1 MQSLW
6 FSLWNIVRWLE
17 TSKDMRFCA
26 FADRGIKNFS
36 CWMKIKFLRY
46 HKKMGVSR
54 NFCDR
59 GIWDFSSWIK
69 MKFFWL
75 ELYRWS
81 MKVGWCDERE
91 RMPQM
96 WDTSFA
102 IGSLSH
108 FGGSLWTGDEF
119 CEIYWWWKGK
129 GEVSKYVGCFHWN
142 QQCWFSIFYQW
153 YFGDKLR
160 LVHLRQ
166 IKSDEREKR
175 LPQHSALRRQ
185 ESNNKLSGHVRLSS
199 SVLVVNIYATPLMK
213 RIA

>member
-1 MQSLW
+1 
-6 FSLWNIVRWLE
+6 
-17 TSKDMRFCA
+17 
-26 FADRGIKNFS
+26 
-36 CWMKIKFLRY
+36 
-46 HKKMGVSR
+46 
-54 NFCDR
+54 
-59 GIWDFSSWIK
+59 
-69 MKFFWL
+69 
-75 ELYRWS
+75 

-119 CEIYWWWKGK
+119 CEIYWWWKG
-129 GEVSKYVGCFHWN
+129 EVSKYVGCFHWN

-153 YFGDKLR
+153 DFGDKLR

-175 LPQHSALRRQ
+175 LPQQSALRRQ

-199 SVLVVNIYATPLMK
+199 SVLVVNICNPLDEKGLQPTFFGAWKFIFEYADTLTRLSTK
-213 RIA
+213 KWGGGGGFAHSQKILYSWT